1 MRERARGAL
10 YLAAISSENLVYSDT
25 SVASASAVQPPTGL
39 AVSGLAGTTISLSW
53 RAPLIGPAPTG
64 YVLEGGVRPGEVLA
78 TIPINST
85 QPAFTFSA
93 PPGSYYIRLRTVAGA
108 AVSRPS
114 SEIRLYVGTPAG
126 PTAPNSLSAYG
137 KNSSLVLKWR
147 NTFGGG
153 EPLGIVVDVSQNG
166 ARLTSLPMPVTD
178 TWSYDTVP
186 PGTYSFTVRATNGAG
201 TSGSSNSVTL
211 TFPLASCST
220 PGTPVSFSFNATGR
234 VAAAY
239 WLAPPSGTTP
249 TRYTVEAR
257 LRNPNNTTTALG
269 LFPVTA
275 TTISSP
281 VGPGRYEVR
290 VRSENICGNS
300 SFTGWQAV
308 TVQ

>member
-1 MRERARGAL
+1 
-10 YLAAISSENLVYSDT
+10 
-25 SVASASAVQPPTGL
+25 
-39 AVSGLAGTTISLSW
+39 
-53 RAPLIGPAPTG
+53 
-64 YVLEGGVRPGEVLA
+64 
-78 TIPINST
+78 
-85 QPAFTFSA
+85 
-93 PPGSYYIRLRTVAGA
+93 
-108 AVSRPS
+108 
-114 SEIRLYVGTPAG
+114 
-126 PTAPNSLSAYG
+126 
-137 KNSSLVLKWR
+137 
-147 NTFGGG
+147 
-153 EPLGIVVDVSQNG
+153 
-166 ARLTSLPMPVTD
+166 MPVTD

-186 PGTYSFTVRATNGAG
+186 PGTYSFTVRATNAAG

-211 TFPLASCST
+211 TFPLTSCST
-220 PGTPVSFSFNATGR
+220 PGTPVSFSFGATGR

-257 LRNPNNTTTALG
+257 LRNPNNSTTALG